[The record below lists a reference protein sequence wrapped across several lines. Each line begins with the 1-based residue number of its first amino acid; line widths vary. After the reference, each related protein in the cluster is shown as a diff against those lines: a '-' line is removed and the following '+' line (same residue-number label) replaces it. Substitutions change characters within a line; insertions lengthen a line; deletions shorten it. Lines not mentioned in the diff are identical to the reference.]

1 MDIEAAESYPEDL
14 AKKINEGGLN
24 KQQIFNS
31 DETALFW
38 KKIPPKTFFLS
49 FFLILNYTCLCQFKF
64 SQIKKTAFY

>member
-49 FFLILNYTCLCQFKF
+49 FFFWF
-64 SQIKKTAFY
+64 

>member
-1 MDIEAAESYPEDL
+1 MQGKAANANVEAAESYPEDL

-38 KKIPPKTFFLS
+38 KKIPPKTFFFFS
-49 FFLILNYTCLCQFKF
+49 FFF
-64 SQIKKTAFY
+64 

>member
-49 FFLILNYTCLCQFKF
+49 FFFDFKLYMF
-64 SQIKKTAFY
+64 ISIQIFTD

>member
-38 KKIPPKTFFLS
+38 KKIPPKTFIARKKS
-49 FFLILNYTCLCQFKF
+49 MPDFKA
-64 SQIKKTAFY
+64 SIDRLTLLL

>member
-1 MDIEAAESYPEDL
+1 MDIETAESYPEDL

-38 KKIPPKTFFLS
+38 KMPPKTFIAKKRSMAGFKVS
-49 FFLILNYTCLCQFKF
+49 KDRLIL
-64 SQIKKTAFY
+64 

>member
-14 AKKINEGGLN
+14 AKKVNEGGLN

-38 KKIPPKTFFLS
+38 KMPPKTF
-49 FFLILNYTCLCQFKF
+49 IA
-64 SQIKKTAFY
+64 KK